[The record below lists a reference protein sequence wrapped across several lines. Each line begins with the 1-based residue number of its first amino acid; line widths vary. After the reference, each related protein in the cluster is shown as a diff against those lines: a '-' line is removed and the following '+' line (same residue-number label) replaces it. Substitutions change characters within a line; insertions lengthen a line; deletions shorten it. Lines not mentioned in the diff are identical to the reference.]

1 MRNMNIKYYYY
12 YLYKRGA
19 KQQKRY
25 RSLNDQDVSTDGL
38 DSLLFIKCRDI
49 HCIRRKHNIFVEFVT
64 VMRINESLF

>member
-12 YLYKRGA
+12 YSYKRGN

-38 DSLLFIKCRDI
+38 DNLLFINCRDI
-49 HCIRRKHNIFVEFVT
+49 HCIRRKHNIFVEFVI
-64 VMRINESLF
+64 VMRIKESLF